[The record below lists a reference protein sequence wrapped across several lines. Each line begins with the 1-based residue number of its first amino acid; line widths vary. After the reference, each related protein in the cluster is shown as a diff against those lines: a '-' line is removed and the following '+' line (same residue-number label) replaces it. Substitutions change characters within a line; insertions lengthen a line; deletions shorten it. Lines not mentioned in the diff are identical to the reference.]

1 MSTDHHAA
9 TAANRIETATAEYYL
24 PATPSE
30 TLVAAVSRFT
40 DFLKHNA

>member
-9 TAANRIETATAEYYL
+9 TTDRIDSVTAEYYL

-30 TLVAAVSRFT
+30 TLVTVLQRLTAA
-40 DFLKHNA
+40 LKRDA